1 MGKIIDYEAELS
13 NRKSISISIDETGG
27 EEKKKNANRL
37 VQYFQRQNKLE
48 KRRGQIYGFK
58 K

>member
-1 MGKIIDYEAELS
+1 MGKVIDYEAELS
-13 NRKSISISIDETGG
+13 NRKSISINIAETDG

-48 KRRGQIYGFK
+48 KRRG
-58 K
+58 

>member
-13 NRKSISISIDETGG
+13 KRKSISINIDETGG
-27 EEKKKNANRL
+27 EEEKKNANRL

-48 KRRGQIYGFK
+48 KRRG
-58 K
+58 